1 MAWKADTY
9 DRAIDAAEKY
19 YDEVLVKLGMFPG
32 ELRKLPPD
40 REEAIIAL
48 ANESVK
54 KIRNRYPENK
64 YDENTANVLNNYGTD
79 NLMKWLHGYGVD
91 PIVAKRREDFNSMQS
106 LINPD
111 ASKGQKSWVQM
122 SRPELEHYMQ
132 QFGFDSRSSD
142 DYRKFIDLVSQ
153 HQLNFDRANVVAES
167 MHSPAGVAA
176 MILDPTAS
184 QEAIRQSLTGD
195 YDDRRMQAAKWTDI
209 AAAGLLGGATRIP
222 GAIGTAASAV
232 GIETAR
238 QIANEAFGNEANWDA
253 PVFAIG
259 AGLAPKGGRFLTS
272 NFSRGKEPVMSSF
285 SRGLKRGLRGF
296 SDSVTEEQ
304 KALKNLLI
312 SGHEKSSLARNDAK
326 DKLRAL
332 GFRSGEEEASIERGI
347 ATANENMNV
356 ARANY
361 EQGINAANDNLN
373 VAKANLEY
381 VTNPPN
387 VIPISPRDAKL
398 NELDAKYTKKGV
410 VGQFEGGEGLEGVF
424 VSNAQLP
431 LKRGYKWMLGGDGE
445 YKVVK
450 NSDIKALE
458 QLSDKVDLPPEPYP
472 GMTRKEAVKAAK
484 QEYQAAEKAVEK
496 AKGATKEMDAASKEI
511 EKANKEKLKYDVTHG
526 YFGQPLNERPYIEQ
540 VIGDPNGVLPANA
553 PKVSI
558 EDVLTKYYRKPV
570 NAANYRKP
578 EFEQE
583 TKYIF
588 NEFPEKYSSEIGRD
602 GSKKWYNL
610 GVGTGKFVG
619 GVLSP
624 IEAAFHLTP
633 NDAVRMIKGK
643 VPENRTERFR
653 QTEWYK
659 NLPEQKKMAIERALK
674 GEK

>member
-32 ELRKLPPD
+32 ELKKLPPD
-40 REEAIIAL
+40 REQAILAL

-54 KIRNRYPENK
+54 EIRNKFPENE
-64 YDENTANVLNNYGTD
+64 YDENKANVLNNYGTD
-79 NLMKWLHGYGVD
+79 EMMKWLHGYGVD
-91 PIVAKRREDFNSMQS
+91 PIVAKRREDFNAMQS

-111 ASKGQKSWVQM
+111 ASKGQKSWTQM
-122 SRPELEHYMQ
+122 SKPELEHYMQ
-132 QFGFDSRSSD
+132 QFGFDSRSKD
-142 DYRKFIDLVSQ
+142 DYKKFIDLVSQ
-153 HQLNFDRANVVAES
+153 HQLNFDRAKVTAEE
-167 MHSPAGVAA
+167 MRSPAGVAA

-209 AAAGLLGGATRIP
+209 ATAGLLGGATRFP
-222 GAIGTAASAV
+222 SAIGTAGAAM

-238 QIANEAFGNEANWDA
+238 QFANEAFGNEANWDA
-253 PVFAIG
+253 PLFAIG
-259 AGLAPKGGRFLTS
+259 AGLAPKGGRFFTS
-272 NFSRGKEPVMSSF
+272 NFSRGKEPRMTSF
-285 SRGLKRGLRGF
+285 SRGFRRGLRGF
-296 SDSVTEEQ
+296 NDSMTEEQ
-304 KALKNLLI
+304 DALKNLLI
-312 SGHEKSSLARNDAK
+312 SGHEKSTLARNDAK

-332 GFRSGEEEASIERGI
+332 GFRSGEEEANIERGI
-347 ATANENMNV
+347 ASANENMNV

-381 VTNPPN
+381 VTNPPK
-387 VIPISPRDAKL
+387 VDPISPRDAKL

-410 VGQFEGGEGLEGVF
+410 VGEFEGGEGLAGVY
-424 VSNAQLP
+424 VSRASLP
-431 LKRGYKWMLGGDGE
+431 LKRGYRWMLGGDGE

-450 NSDIKALE
+450 KSDIKDLE
-458 QLSDKVDLPPEPYP
+458 QLSDKVELPPDPYP
-472 GMTRKEAVKAAK
+472 GFTKNEAVKAAK

-496 AKGATKEMDAASKEI
+496 AKGATKEMDAAAKEV

-540 VIGDPNGVLPANA
+540 VIGDPNGVLPANT
-553 PKVSI
+553 PKVSV
-558 EDVLTKYYRKPV
+558 EDVLTKYYRKPMDV
-570 NAANYRKP
+570 ANYRKP

-588 NEFPEKYSSEIGRD
+588 NAFPEKYSREVGRD
-602 GSKKWYNL
+602 GSKAWYNF
-610 GVGTGKFVG
+610 GVGAGKFMG

-624 IEAAFHLTP
+624 IEAAFHVTP
-633 NDAVRMIKGK
+633 ADVVRMKKGK
-643 VPENRTERFR
+643 VPEDRTERFR

>member
-1 MAWKADTY
+1 MTWKADTY

-32 ELRKLPPD
+32 ELKKLPPD
-40 REEAIIAL
+40 REQAIVAL

-54 KIRNRYPENK
+54 EIRNKFPENE
-64 YDENTANVLNNYGTD
+64 YDENKANVLNNYSTD
-79 NLMKWLHGYGVD
+79 EMMKWLHGYGVD
-91 PIVAKRREDFNSMQS
+91 PVVAKHRDDFNAMQS

-111 ASKGQKSWVQM
+111 ASKGQKSWTQM
-122 SRPELEHYMQ
+122 SKPELEHYMQ
-132 QFGFDSRSSD
+132 QFGFDSRSKD
-142 DYRKFIDLVSQ
+142 DYKKFIDLVSQ
-153 HQLNFDRANVVAES
+153 HQLNFDRAKATAEE
-167 MHSPAGVAA
+167 MRSPAGVAA

-195 YDDRRMQAAKWTDI
+195 YNDRRMNSAAVTDI

-222 GAIGTAASAV
+222 STIGTAVASI

-238 QIANEAFGNEANWDA
+238 QLANEAFGNEVNWDA
-253 PVFAIG
+253 PLFAIG
-259 AGLAPKGGRFLTS
+259 AGLAPKGGSFLTS

-285 SRGLKRGLRGF
+285 SRGLKRGLSGF

-304 KALKNLLI
+304 NALKNLLI
-312 SGHEKSSLARNDAK
+312 RGHEKSTLARNDAK

-332 GFRSGEEEASIERGI
+332 GFRSGEEEANIERGI

-381 VTNPPN
+381 VTNPPK
-387 VIPISPRDAKL
+387 VDPISPRLAKMR
-398 NELDAKYTKKGV
+398 ELDAKYSKRGV
-410 VGQFEGGEGLEGVF
+410 VKDYEGDDVVISET
-424 VSNAQLP
+424 QLP
-431 LKRGYKWMLGGDGE
+431 LRRGYYWTLGSDGE
-445 YKVVK
+445 YHIVK
-450 NSDIKALE
+450 KSDMKALE
-458 QLSDKVDLPPEPYP
+458 QLSDKVDLPPDPYP
-472 GMTRKEAVKAAK
+472 GFTKNEAVKAAK
-484 QEYQAAEKAVEK
+484 QDYKAAEKAVER
-496 AKGATKEMDAASKEI
+496 AKGATKEMDAAAKEI

-540 VIGDPNGVLPANA
+540 VIGDPNGVLPANT
-553 PKVSI
+553 PKVSV
-558 EDVLTKYYRKPV
+558 EDVLTSYYRKPV
-570 NAANYRKP
+570 NVANYRNP

-588 NEFPEKYSSEIGRD
+588 NAFPEKYSSEVGRD
-602 GSKKWYNL
+602 GSKTWYNL
-610 GVGTGKFVG
+610 GVGAGKFAG

-624 IEAAFHLTP
+624 IEAAFHVTP
-633 NDAVRMIKGK
+633 NDAVRMVKGK
-643 VPENRTERFR
+643 VPEDRTERFR

-659 NLPEQKKMAIERALK
+659 KLPEQKRMAIERALK
-674 GEK
+674 GEM

>member
-40 REEAIIAL
+40 REVAILAL
-48 ANESVK
+48 ANEGVK
-54 KIRNRYPENK
+54 EIRKKFPEDT
-64 YDENTANVLNNYGTD
+64 YDENAANVLNNYGTD

-91 PIVAKRREDFNSMQS
+91 PVVAKRREDFNAMQS

-111 ASKGQKSWVQM
+111 ASKGQKSWMQM
-122 SRPELEHYMQ
+122 SKPELEHYMQ
-132 QFGFDSRSSD
+132 QFGFDSRSKD
-142 DYRKFIDLVSQ
+142 DYKKFIDLVSQ
-153 HQLNFDRANVVAES
+153 HQLNFDRAKVTADA

-195 YDDRRMQAAKWTDI
+195 YDDGRMNAAAGTDI

-222 GAIGTAASAV
+222 SAIGTAASTV

-253 PVFAIG
+253 PAFAIG

-304 KALKNLLI
+304 NALKNLLI

-347 ATANENMNV
+347 ASANENMNV
-356 ARANY
+356 ARTNY

-381 VTNPPN
+381 VTNPPKVN
-387 VIPISPRDAKL
+387 PVSPRDAKMR
-398 NELDAKYTKKGV
+398 ELDAKYRKRGV
-410 VGQFEGGEGLEGVF
+410 VKEYEGDDALGGVLI
-424 VSNAQLP
+424 SEAQSP
-431 LKRGYKWMLGGDGE
+431 LKRGYRWMLGGDGND
-445 YKVVK
+445 YVVR
-450 NSDIKALE
+450 NSDRKALE
-458 QLSDKVDLPPEPYP
+458 QLSDKVELPPDPYP
-472 GMTRKEAVKAAK
+472 GLTKTEAVKAAK
-484 QEYQAAEKAVEK
+484 KDYQAAEKAVEK
-496 AKGATKEMDAASKEI
+496 AKGATKEMDAAAKEV

-540 VIGDPNGVLPANA
+540 VIGDPNGVLPANT
-553 PKVSI
+553 PKVSV

-570 NAANYRKP
+570 NVANYRNP

-588 NEFPEKYSSEIGRD
+588 NAFPEKYSSEVGRD
-602 GSKKWYNL
+602 GSKTWYNL
-610 GVGTGKFVG
+610 GVGAGKFAG

-624 IEAAFHLTP
+624 IEAAFHVTP
-633 NDAVRMIKGK
+633 NDAVRIVKGN
-643 VPENRTERFR
+643 VPEDRTERFR

-659 NLPEQKKMAIERALK
+659 KLPEQKKMAIERALK